1 MTNYNVIKT
10 ILNKLDPEL
19 VIVELGAYAAL
30 CGDPLPKDD
39 YERIKLAIRR
49 IEALRGAIS
58 ARIK

>member
-1 MTNYNVIKT
+1 MNNYSTIKNLLQR
-10 ILNKLDPEL
+10 IEPEL

-30 CGDPLPKDD
+30 YGDPLPKDD

-49 IEALRGAIS
+49 LEALRGTIN

>member
-19 VIVELGAYAAL
+19 VIVELAAWAAFH
-30 CGDPLPKDD
+30 GDRLPKADRD
-39 YERIKLAIRR
+39 RVLLAIRR
-49 IEALRGAIS
+49 FEALRGAIS